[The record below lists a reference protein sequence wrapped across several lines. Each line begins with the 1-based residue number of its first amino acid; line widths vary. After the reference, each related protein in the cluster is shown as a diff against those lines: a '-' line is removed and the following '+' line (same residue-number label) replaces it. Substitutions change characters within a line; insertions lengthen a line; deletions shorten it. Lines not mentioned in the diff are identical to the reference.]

1 MPRVMLVHDDLRR
14 GEEIH
19 AALARAGYG
28 VAALVE
34 ADADLQGT
42 FASTEPDLIVI
53 SIAAPERI
61 TMEQVRT
68 MGADKPV
75 PVVIFTQRSDKKM
88 IQAAIDAGVSAF
100 VVNGF
105 DPARLQSIV
114 EVAIARFRERQSL
127 RDELAK
133 TRSKLADR
141 KTIDRAK
148 GILMKQRKCSEDEAY
163 HTLRKMA
170 MKQNIQIAEVAKK
183 VISLEEL
190 LA

>member
-1 MPRVMLVHDDLRR
+1 MSRVMLITDDLQR
-14 GEEIH
+14 GEEIS
-19 AALARAGYG
+19 AALGGAGYAV
-28 VAALVE
+28 VARVQ
-34 ADADLQGT
+34 ADADLEPA
-42 FASTEPDLIVI
+42 FAGADPDLIVV
-53 SIAAPERI
+53 SIAAADRI
-61 TMEQVRT
+61 TLEQVRSIGIENPT
-68 MGADKPV
+68 
-75 PVVIFTQRSDKKM
+75 PVVIFTQRSDNDM

-100 VVNGF
+100 VVDGF
-105 DPARLQSIV
+105 DPARLQPII
-114 EVAIARFRERQSL
+114 EVAIARFRERRSL
-127 RDELAK
+127 QDELAR

-170 MKQNIQIAEVAKK
+170 MKQNIQIVEVATK